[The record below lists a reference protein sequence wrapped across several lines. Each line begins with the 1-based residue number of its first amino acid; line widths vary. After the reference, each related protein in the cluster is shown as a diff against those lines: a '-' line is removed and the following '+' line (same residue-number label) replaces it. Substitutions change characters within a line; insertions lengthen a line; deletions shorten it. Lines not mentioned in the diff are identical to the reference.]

1 MPGKLKA
8 GQADSG
14 KAVRFTTIKVRLDPT
29 PEQAE
34 LFEKTFGCCR
44 FIWNQ
49 MLSDQ
54 QGFYAETDAHF
65 IPSPAKYKR
74 EAPFLKEADNQ
85 ARIQEYNKLSQAFR
99 VFFKNP
105 ASFGCPNLIG
115 RRTTGIRLRPAIM
128 RSNRDRP
135 STPPGTASA

>member
-8 GQADSG
+8 GQAGSG

-65 IPSPAKYKR
+65 IPSPAK
-74 EAPFLKEADNQ
+74 
-85 ARIQEYNKLSQAFR
+85 
-99 VFFKNP
+99 
-105 ASFGCPNLIG
+105 
-115 RRTTGIRLRPAIM
+115 
-128 RSNRDRP
+128 
-135 STPPGTASA
+135 